1 MEQQCFGQKNWDILG
16 LFILA
21 FPAQLIE
28 NKIFRFQDWNRGS
41 LVSEATVLPT
51 DPQPLHIKQNFS
63 SKNKH
68 IFSEWIHFWRKIF
81 LLKTRRYRTLFSLL
95 SPFQIQ

>member
-51 DPQPLHIKQNFS
+51 EPLS
-63 SKNKH
+63 
-68 IFSEWIHFWRKIF
+68 
-81 LLKTRRYRTLFSLL
+81 LPRRSDILY
-95 SPFQIQ
+95 FQIVSSANKS